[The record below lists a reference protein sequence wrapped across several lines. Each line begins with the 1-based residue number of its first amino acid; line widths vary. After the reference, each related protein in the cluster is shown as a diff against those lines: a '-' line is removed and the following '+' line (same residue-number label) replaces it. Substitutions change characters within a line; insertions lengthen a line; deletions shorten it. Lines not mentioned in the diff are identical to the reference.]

1 MSSAVC
7 WKWIFSVERKRTGSV
22 RARGSAQGDDPRSP
36 QGQALTIRGCVD
48 DQELLPFQCGHPVC
62 HLGHLQAGRGVS
74 MRPGRAVQWALSP
87 CPGGLARSRRGRG
100 RR

>member
-48 DQELLPFQCGHPVC
+48 LDANKACLWYLIEVSLALTSSTIIF
-62 HLGHLQAGRGVS
+62 GRVF
-74 MRPGRAVQWALSP
+74 
-87 CPGGLARSRRGRG
+87 CPTEVPTF
-100 RR
+100 